1 MLVWISPCLSA
12 ALKYIEVYI
21 NPRLRPPPSRLLPL
35 VPPVPFRHGRHVPPV
50 RAGSNFEPSAG
61 SVRTGLV
68 GLDRCRRVANMDTQG
83 PRRAQVARER
93 ADFGR
98 DDIYSPKGPYAQQ
111 IKFFW
116 FSRVDGLYLV
126 PQNRCVPG

>member
-1 MLVWISPCLSA
+1 M
-12 ALKYIEVYI
+12 
-21 NPRLRPPPSRLLPL
+21 
-35 VPPVPFRHGRHVPPV
+35 
-50 RAGSNFEPSAG
+50 
-61 SVRTGLV
+61 